1 MELRQLRYLVA
12 LAEERSF
19 TRAAENEHVAQPAL
33 SQQIRRLESELG
45 LALGERTTRRV
56 SLTDA
61 GELLVVRARRVL
73 AELEAADTELQ
84 APRGVTTRDVTHG
97 AVDRKSGA

>member
-33 SQQIRRLESELG
+33 SQQIRRLASERG
-45 LALGERTTRRV
+45 LALVERPTRRV

-84 APRGVTTRDVTHG
+84 APRGVTKRDGTTG
-97 AVDRKSGA
+97 AGGHDG